1 SSPSS
6 RLAPDRAFPLLLLPA
21 IVILQVFFICPV
33 PVSLKLDLHRR
44 QHQNLI
50 LTAFGADFHLC
61 FLIAGALSQAT
72 GRSSVGLK
80 ELRLLKGVR
89 IKALLVIKP
98 SLYQSISSLSSVLH
112 LQKAALATIVTGTS
126 TTTVLHLAPT
136 KTSAGDEECDHTVK
150 NLVAKDDSPPK
161 KPAIEQ
167 DSATEQ
173 EIESLRRLV
182 CSLQENERS
191 LELQLLEY
199 YGMQE
204 QAAAV
209 RDLERQLQMSS
220 TEAKLY
226 SLRIESLQS
235 DIQRLEAQLADLPR
249 VMNELE
255 SARSTIRLLKKKSR
269 SDAEQAAERTAS
281 LRQRISQLQRQNNEE
296 TEGKLKRL
304 AELEDEA
311 AQLKLVNSSL
321 TEQNSDLTRKLE
333 SAQTSASSAR
343 EAEEAKRHRALQ
355 LQADASE
362 KANFLKVANEKLV
375 KDIEQLKTEKSADV
389 EELVYL
395 RWVNACLRYELKN
408 YKRKAAAKD
417 LNKSSSPESEEKPKL
432 LMLEYADSGID
443 EKTSSFVDFDSEHS
457 FSSQTSTEESEDTAS
472 ELISST
478 RHGSSTKMKFI
489 GKLKKLVLGKQT
501 HSNRSFA

>member
-1 SSPSS
+1 MESMVRSRGVNPIIIKLGVPIGLTFAGFIVAQLSS
-6 RLAPDRAFPLLLLPA
+6 RARPRVPSPA
-21 IVILQVFFICPV
+21 A
-33 PVSLKLDLHRR
+33 STHRYSS
-44 QHQNLI
+44 
-50 LTAFGADFHLC
+50 
-61 FLIAGALSQAT
+61 GALSQAT

-80 ELRLLKGVR
+80 ELRLLKG
-89 IKALLVIKP
+89 
-98 SLYQSISSLSSVLH
+98 
-112 LQKAALATIVTGTS
+112 KAALATIVNGTS
-126 TTTVLHLAPT
+126 TTTALRLAPT
-136 KTSAGDEECDHTVK
+136 KTSSGDDECDHTVK
-150 NLVAKDDSPPK
+150 DLEASRPK
-161 KPAIEQ
+161 NPAIEE

-173 EIESLRRLV
+173 EIASLRSLV

-220 TEAKLY
+220 TEARLS

-235 DIQRLEAQLADLPR
+235 DNQRLEAQLADLPR

-255 SARSTIRLLKKKSR
+255 SARATIRLLKKKSR

-281 LRQRISQLQRQNNEE
+281 LHQRISQLQRQNNEE

-333 SAQTSASSAR
+333 SEQASASSAL
-343 EAEEAKRHRALQ
+343 EAQE
-355 LQADASE
+355 LQADALA

-375 KDIEQLKTEKSADV
+375 KDIEQLKTEKAADV

-408 YKRKAAAKD
+408 YKQKSAAKD
-417 LNKSSSPESEEKPKL
+417 LSKSSSPESEEKPKL
-432 LMLEYADSGID
+432 HMMEYADSGID

-457 FSSQTSTEESEDTAS
+457 FSSQTSTEESEDAAI
-472 ELISST
+472 EVISST
-478 RHGSSTKMKFI
+478 RHGNSKKMKFI

-501 HSNRSFA
+501 HSSRSFA

>member
-1 SSPSS
+1 
-6 RLAPDRAFPLLLLPA
+6 
-21 IVILQVFFICPV
+21 
-33 PVSLKLDLHRR
+33 SLKLDLHRR

-343 EAEEAKRHRALQ
+343 EAEE

>member
-1 SSPSS
+1 MESMVRSRGVNPIIIKLGVPIGLTFAGFIVAQLSS
-6 RLAPDRAFPLLLLPA
+6 RARPRVPSPA
-21 IVILQVFFICPV
+21 A
-33 PVSLKLDLHRR
+33 STHRYSS
-44 QHQNLI
+44 
-50 LTAFGADFHLC
+50 
-61 FLIAGALSQAT
+61 GALSQAT

-80 ELRLLKGVR
+80 ELRLLKG
-89 IKALLVIKP
+89 
-98 SLYQSISSLSSVLH
+98 
-112 LQKAALATIVTGTS
+112 KAALATIVNGTS
-126 TTTVLHLAPT
+126 TTTALRLAPT
-136 KTSAGDEECDHTVK
+136 KTSSGDDECDHTVK
-150 NLVAKDDSPPK
+150 DLEASRPK
-161 KPAIEQ
+161 NPAIEE

-173 EIESLRRLV
+173 EIASLRRLV

-220 TEAKLY
+220 TEARLS

-235 DIQRLEAQLADLPR
+235 DNQRLEAQLADLPR

-255 SARSTIRLLKKKSR
+255 SARATIRLLKKKSR

-281 LRQRISQLQRQNNEE
+281 LHQRISQLQRQNNEE

-333 SAQTSASSAR
+333 SAQASASSAL
-343 EAEEAKRHRALQ
+343 EAQE
-355 LQADASE
+355 LQADALE

-375 KDIEQLKTEKSADV
+375 KDIEQLKTEKAADV

-408 YKRKAAAKD
+408 YKQKSAAKD
-417 LNKSSSPESEEKPKL
+417 LSKSSSPESEEKPKL
-432 LMLEYADSGID
+432 HMMEYADSGID

-457 FSSQTSTEESEDTAS
+457 FSSQTSTEESEDAAI
-472 ELISST
+472 EVISST
-478 RHGSSTKMKFI
+478 RHGNSKKMKFI

-501 HSNRSFA
+501 HSSRSFA

>member
-1 SSPSS
+1 MESMVRGRGVNPIVIKLGVPIGLTFAGFIVAQLSS
-6 RLAPDRAFPLLLLPA
+6 RARPRVPSPA
-21 IVILQVFFICPV
+21 A
-33 PVSLKLDLHRR
+33 SGHRYSS
-44 QHQNLI
+44 
-50 LTAFGADFHLC
+50 
-61 FLIAGALSQAT
+61 GALSQAT

-80 ELRLLKGVR
+80 ELRLLKG
-89 IKALLVIKP
+89 
-98 SLYQSISSLSSVLH
+98 
-112 LQKAALATIVTGTS
+112 KAALATIVTGTS

-235 DIQRLEAQLADLPR
+235 DNQRLEAQLADLPR

-269 SDAEQAAERTAS
+269 SDAEQAAERTTS

-343 EAEEAKRHRALQ
+343 EAEE

>member
-1 SSPSS
+1 MESMVRGRGVNPIVIKLGVPIGLTFAGFIVAQLSS
-6 RLAPDRAFPLLLLPA
+6 RARPRVPSPA
-21 IVILQVFFICPV
+21 A
-33 PVSLKLDLHRR
+33 SGHRYSS
-44 QHQNLI
+44 
-50 LTAFGADFHLC
+50 
-61 FLIAGALSQAT
+61 GALSQAT

-80 ELRLLKGVR
+80 ELRLLKG
-89 IKALLVIKP
+89 
-98 SLYQSISSLSSVLH
+98 
-112 LQKAALATIVTGTS
+112 KAALATIVTGTS

-343 EAEEAKRHRALQ
+343 EAEEA
-355 LQADASE
+355 DASE

>member
-1 SSPSS
+1 MESMVRSRGVNPIIIKLGVPIGLTFAGFIVAQLSS
-6 RLAPDRAFPLLLLPA
+6 RARPRVPSPA
-21 IVILQVFFICPV
+21 A
-33 PVSLKLDLHRR
+33 STHRYSS
-44 QHQNLI
+44 
-50 LTAFGADFHLC
+50 
-61 FLIAGALSQAT
+61 GALSQAT

-80 ELRLLKGVR
+80 ELRLLKG
-89 IKALLVIKP
+89 
-98 SLYQSISSLSSVLH
+98 
-112 LQKAALATIVTGTS
+112 KAALATIVNGTS
-126 TTTVLHLAPT
+126 TTTELRLAPT
-136 KTSAGDEECDHTVK
+136 KTSSGDDECDHTVK
-150 NLVAKDDSPPK
+150 DLEASRPK
-161 KPAIEQ
+161 NPAIEE

-173 EIESLRRLV
+173 EIASLRSLV

-220 TEAKLY
+220 TEARLS

-235 DIQRLEAQLADLPR
+235 DNQRLEAQLADLPR

-255 SARSTIRLLKKKSR
+255 SARATIRLLKKKSR

-281 LRQRISQLQRQNNEE
+281 LHQRISQLQRQNNEE
-296 TEGKLKRL
+296 TEVKLKRL

-333 SAQTSASSAR
+333 SAQASASSAL
-343 EAEEAKRHRALQ
+343 EAQE
-355 LQADASE
+355 LQADALA

-375 KDIEQLKTEKSADV
+375 KDIEQLKTEKAADV

-408 YKRKAAAKD
+408 YKQKSAAKD
-417 LNKSSSPESEEKPKL
+417 LSKSSSPESEEKPKL
-432 LMLEYADSGID
+432 HMMEYADSGID

-457 FSSQTSTEESEDTAS
+457 FSSQTSTEESEDAAI
-472 ELISST
+472 EVISST
-478 RHGSSTKMKFI
+478 RHGSSKKMKFI

-501 HSNRSFA
+501 HSSRSFA

>member
-1 SSPSS
+1 MESMVRSRGVNPIIIKLGVPIGLTFAGFIVAQLSS
-6 RLAPDRAFPLLLLPA
+6 RARPRVPSPA
-21 IVILQVFFICPV
+21 A
-33 PVSLKLDLHRR
+33 STHRYSS
-44 QHQNLI
+44 
-50 LTAFGADFHLC
+50 
-61 FLIAGALSQAT
+61 GALSQAT

-80 ELRLLKGVR
+80 ELRLLKG
-89 IKALLVIKP
+89 
-98 SLYQSISSLSSVLH
+98 
-112 LQKAALATIVTGTS
+112 KAALATIVNGTS
-126 TTTVLHLAPT
+126 TTTALRLAPT
-136 KTSAGDEECDHTVK
+136 KTSSGDDECDHTVK
-150 NLVAKDDSPPK
+150 DLDASRPKNPSIEEDSV
-161 KPAIEQ
+161 
-167 DSATEQ
+167 TEQ
-173 EIESLRRLV
+173 EIASLRSLV

-220 TEAKLY
+220 TEARLS

-235 DIQRLEAQLADLPR
+235 DNQRLEAQLADLPR

-255 SARSTIRLLKKKSR
+255 SARATIRLLKKKSR
-269 SDAEQAAERTAS
+269 SDAKQAAERTAS
-281 LRQRISQLQRQNNEE
+281 LHQRISQLQRQNNEE

-321 TEQNSDLTRKLE
+321 TEQTSDLTRKLE
-333 SAQTSASSAR
+333 SAQASASSAL
-343 EAEEAKRHRALQ
+343 EAQE
-355 LQADASE
+355 LQADALA

-375 KDIEQLKTEKSADV
+375 KDIEQLKTEKAADV

-408 YKRKAAAKD
+408 YKQKSAAKD
-417 LNKSSSPESEEKPKL
+417 LSKSSSPESEEKPKL
-432 LMLEYADSGID
+432 HMMEYADSGID

-457 FSSQTSTEESEDTAS
+457 FSSQTSTEESEDAAI
-472 ELISST
+472 EVISST
-478 RHGSSTKMKFI
+478 RHGSSKKMKFI

-501 HSNRSFA
+501 HSSRSFA

>member
-1 SSPSS
+1 MESMVRSRGVNPIIIKLGVPIGLTLAGFIVAQLSS
-6 RLAPDRAFPLLLLPA
+6 RARPRVPSPA
-21 IVILQVFFICPV
+21 A
-33 PVSLKLDLHRR
+33 STHRYSS
-44 QHQNLI
+44 
-50 LTAFGADFHLC
+50 
-61 FLIAGALSQAT
+61 GALSQAT

-80 ELRLLKGVR
+80 ELRLLKG
-89 IKALLVIKP
+89 
-98 SLYQSISSLSSVLH
+98 
-112 LQKAALATIVTGTS
+112 KAALATIVNGTS
-126 TTTVLHLAPT
+126 TTTALRLAPT
-136 KTSAGDEECDHTVK
+136 KTSSGDDECDHTVK
-150 NLVAKDDSPPK
+150 DLEASRPK
-161 KPAIEQ
+161 NPAIEE

-173 EIESLRRLV
+173 EIASLRSLV

-220 TEAKLY
+220 TEARLS

-235 DIQRLEAQLADLPR
+235 DNQRLEAQLADLPR

-255 SARSTIRLLKKKSR
+255 SARATIRLLKKKSR

-281 LRQRISQLQRQNNEE
+281 LHQRISQLQRQNNEE

-311 AQLKLVNSSL
+311 AQFKLVNSSL

-333 SAQTSASSAR
+333 SAQASASSAL
-343 EAEEAKRHRALQ
+343 EAQE
-355 LQADASE
+355 LQADALA

-375 KDIEQLKTEKSADV
+375 KDIEQLKTEKAADV

-408 YKRKAAAKD
+408 YKQKSAAKD
-417 LNKSSSPESEEKPKL
+417 LSKSSSPESEEKPKL
-432 LMLEYADSGID
+432 HMMEYADSGID

-457 FSSQTSTEESEDTAS
+457 FSSQTSTEESEDAAI
-472 ELISST
+472 EVISST
-478 RHGSSTKMKFI
+478 RHGNSKKMKFI

-501 HSNRSFA
+501 HSSRSFA

>member
-333 SAQTSASSAR
+333 SAQTSASSAP
-343 EAEEAKRHRALQ
+343 KRHRALQ

>member
-1 SSPSS
+1 MESMVRSRGVNPIIIKLGVPIGLTFAGFIVAQLSS
-6 RLAPDRAFPLLLLPA
+6 RARPRVPSPA
-21 IVILQVFFICPV
+21 
-33 PVSLKLDLHRR
+33 VSTRR
-44 QHQNLI
+44 HSS
-50 LTAFGADFHLC
+50 
-61 FLIAGALSQAT
+61 GALSQAT

-89 IKALLVIKP
+89 IKALLVIEP
-98 SLYQSISSLSSVLH
+98 SLYQPISGLSSVLH
-112 LQKAALATIVTGTS
+112 LKKAALATIVTGTS
-126 TTTVLHLAPT
+126 TTTVLRLAPT
-136 KTSAGDEECDHTVK
+136 KTSSSDDECDHTVK
-150 NLVAKDDSPPK
+150 DLEAKDASPPK
-161 KPAIEQ
+161 KPAIEEG
-167 DSATEQ
+167 SATEQ
-173 EIESLRRLV
+173 EIASLRSLV

-209 RDLERQLQMSS
+209 RDLERQLQTSS

-235 DIQRLEAQLADLPR
+235 DNQRLEAQLADLPR

-255 SARSTIRLLKKKSR
+255 SARATIRLLKKMSR
-269 SDAEQAAERTAS
+269 SDAEQAAERTAP
-281 LRQRISQLQRQNNEE
+281 LHRRISQLQRQNNEE

-333 SAQTSASSAR
+333 SAQASASAAL
-343 EAEEAKRHRALQ
+343 EAQE
-355 LQADASE
+355 ADALE
-362 KANFLKVANEKLV
+362 KANSLKVANENLV
-375 KDIEQLKTEKSADV
+375 KDIEQLKTEKAADV

-408 YKRKAAAKD
+408 YKQKSAAKD
-417 LNKSSSPESEEKPKL
+417 LSKSSSPESEEKPKL
-432 LMLEYADSGID
+432 HMMEYADSGID

-457 FSSQTSTEESEDTAS
+457 FSSQTSTEESEDAAI
-472 ELISST
+472 EVISST
-478 RHGSSTKMKFI
+478 RHGSSKKMKFI

-501 HSNRSFA
+501 HSSRSFA

>member
-1 SSPSS
+1 MESMVRSRGVNPIIIKLGVPIGLTFAGFIVAQLSS
-6 RLAPDRAFPLLLLPA
+6 RARPRVPSPA
-21 IVILQVFFICPV
+21 A
-33 PVSLKLDLHRR
+33 STHRYSS
-44 QHQNLI
+44 
-50 LTAFGADFHLC
+50 
-61 FLIAGALSQAT
+61 GALSQAT

-80 ELRLLKGVR
+80 ELRLLKG
-89 IKALLVIKP
+89 
-98 SLYQSISSLSSVLH
+98 
-112 LQKAALATIVTGTS
+112 KAALATIVNGTS
-126 TTTVLHLAPT
+126 TTTALRLAPT
-136 KTSAGDEECDHTVK
+136 KTSSGDDECDHTVK
-150 NLVAKDDSPPK
+150 DLDASRPKNPSIEEDSV
-161 KPAIEQ
+161 
-167 DSATEQ
+167 TEQ
-173 EIESLRRLV
+173 EIASLRSLV

-220 TEAKLY
+220 TEARLS

-235 DIQRLEAQLADLPR
+235 DNQRLEAQLADLPR

-255 SARSTIRLLKKKSR
+255 SARATIRLLKKKSR

-281 LRQRISQLQRQNNEE
+281 LHQRISQLQRQNNEE

-333 SAQTSASSAR
+333 SAQASASSAL
-343 EAEEAKRHRALQ
+343 EAQE
-355 LQADASE
+355 LQADALA

-375 KDIEQLKTEKSADV
+375 KDIEQLKTEKAADV

-408 YKRKAAAKD
+408 YKQKSAAKD
-417 LNKSSSPESEEKPKL
+417 LSKSSSPESEEKPKL
-432 LMLEYADSGID
+432 HMMEYADSGID

-457 FSSQTSTEESEDTAS
+457 FSSQTSTEESEDAAI
-472 ELISST
+472 EVISST
-478 RHGSSTKMKFI
+478 RHGNSKKMKFI

-501 HSNRSFA
+501 HSSRSFA